1 MKKRE
6 REIFL
11 SLFLWCFFVFFITI
25 TKVKHQLRHNFIFTF
40 SSTSRKESTNF
51 VTFSSSLFHQLHESK
66 ASTSS
71 RFHLHFFQKKSCM
84 KCELASIKI
93 VLKYVKSP
101 ICNTKTLLAEVFS
114 TLLETRQF
122 RCKSKYH
129 FLKPLPL
136 HFLINFTT
144 AKYQLLH
151 VFVFPFSST
160 SRQQSINFFTFSS
173 SHFHQLHDSKV
184 PTSSHFLLQL
194 FQETERRIEY

>member
-1 MKKRE
+1 
-6 REIFL
+6 
-11 SLFLWCFFVFFITI
+11 
-25 TKVKHQLRHNFIFTF
+25 
-40 SSTSRKESTNF
+40 
-51 VTFSSSLFHQLHESK
+51 
-66 ASTSS
+66 
-71 RFHLHFFQKKSCM
+71 M

-173 SHFHQLHDSKV
+173 SHFHQFYDSKV
-184 PTSSHFLLQL
+184 PTSSRFHLPIFINFTTGKASTSSRFHLHFFINFTKAKHQL
-194 FQETERRIEY
+194 RHVFIFPFSSTSRKESINFITFSSSHFHQLHDR

>member
-6 REIFL
+6 REFFL

-25 TKVKHQLRHNFIFTF
+25 TKVKCHLQQIFVFTF
-40 SSTSRKESTNF
+40 SSPSRQQSINF
-51 VTFSSSLFHQLHESK
+51 FTFSSSLFS
-66 ASTSS
+66 
-71 RFHLHFFQKKSCM
+71 KKSCM

-93 VLKYVKSP
+93 VLKHVKSP

-151 VFVFPFSST
+151 VFVFTFSSP
-160 SRQQSINFFTFSS
+160 SRQQSINIDTFSS
-173 SHFHQLHDSKV
+173 SHFHQFYDSKV

>member
-1 MKKRE
+1 
-6 REIFL
+6 
-11 SLFLWCFFVFFITI
+11 
-25 TKVKHQLRHNFIFTF
+25 
-40 SSTSRKESTNF
+40 
-51 VTFSSSLFHQLHESK
+51 
-66 ASTSS
+66 
-71 RFHLHFFQKKSCM
+71 M

-173 SHFHQLHDSKV
+173 SHFHQFYDSKV
-184 PTSSHFLLQL
+184 PTSSHFLLPIFINFTTAKYQL
-194 FQETERRIEY
+194 HHIFFFNFFKKQNAASKNKS

>member
-1 MKKRE
+1 MYLLYCQTWREFGNMKKRE
-6 REIFL
+6 REFFL

-25 TKVKHQLRHNFIFTF
+25 TKVKCHLQQIFVFTF
-40 SSTSRKESTNF
+40 SSPSRQQSINF
-51 VTFSSSLFHQLHESK
+51 ITFSSSLFS
-66 ASTSS
+66 
-71 RFHLHFFQKKSCM
+71 KKSCM

-160 SRQQSINFFTFSS
+160 SRQQSINFITFSS
-173 SHFHQLHDSKV
+173 SHFHQLHESKAS
-184 PTSSHFLLQL
+184 TSSRFHLHFPPPPPSQP
-194 FQETERRIEY
+194 QVYSPSP